1 MTIGLTTPSPYYLNL
16 ITKFPPRPI
25 TNDEELI
32 ATQQMINSI
41 LDKNNL
47 NQDDQDYLRV
57 LGMLVYEY
65 EEKNE
70 QFPELTDQEFLQ
82 TLMEDY
88 NLKTSD
94 LLGIFQQEEVVLD
107 ILSGK
112 RQLNAQ
118 ETFKLRS
125 ASLRD
130 ASQTLVP

>member
-1 MTIGLTTPSPYYLNL
+1 MTTGLTNPSPYYLNL

-25 TNDEELI
+25 TNDAELM
-32 ATQQMINSI
+32 ANQQRINSI
-41 LDKNNL
+41 LDKTNL

-70 QFPELTDQEFLQ
+70 HFPALTDAELLQ

-88 NLKTSD
+88 NLKISD
-94 LLGIFQQEEVVLD
+94 LLVIFQQETVILD
-107 ILSGK
+107 ILNGK

-118 ETFKLRS
+118 ETFKVRALI
-125 ASLRD
+125 
-130 ASQTLVP
+130 